1 MNLQEFSNDNK
12 QALQIQS
19 AASNPSITDA
29 TTAAVTTRKKL
40 TLLPLVFLIY
50 FQVAGGPYGEEPA
63 VQAAGSLFAIIGFIV
78 FPFLWSVPE
87 ALITAELATT
97 FPGNGGFVIWA
108 ERAFGPFCGSLMG
121 TWKIFSG
128 IMNITAFPAFFISYV
143 EKIFPALE
151 SGWPRRISIFIST
164 ILLSL
169 LNYVGLTIVGYVA
182 IVLAFFSLLPF
193 ILMTLMAMPKIR
205 PRRWF
210 SSGENGVKKDWNLYL
225 NTLFWNLNFW
235 DNVSTMAGEVEN
247 PHKTYPVAL
256 FVSVI
261 FISLSYIIPLL
272 AVVGAVPVEQTAWGS
287 GFHAQAAQ
295 FIAGNWLKIIL
306 DIGAGSEQ

>member
-1 MNLQEFSNDNK
+1 MDLQEFSSDTK
-12 QALQIQS
+12 QQALQIEP
-19 AASNPSITDA
+19 AASNPPTTGAA
-29 TTAAVTTRKKL
+29 TAVFATQKKL

-87 ALITAELATT
+87 ALITAELTTT

-128 IMNITAFPAFFISYV
+128 IMNITAFPAFFISYI

-151 SGWPRRISIFIST
+151 SGWPRRIAVFVST

-169 LNYVGLTIVGYVA
+169 LNYFGLTIVGYVA
-182 IVLAFFSLLPF
+182 I
-193 ILMTLMAMPKIR
+193 IQ
-205 PRRWF
+205 PRRWL
-210 SSGENGVKKDWNLYL
+210 SSGEMGVKRDWNLYL

-235 DNVSTMAGEVEN
+235 DNLRTHIKLTLS
-247 PHKTYPVAL
+247 PYL
-256 FVSVI
+256 FVI
-261 FISLSYIIPLL
+261 FISLSYVIPLL
-272 AVVGAVPVEQTAWGS
+272 AVVGAVPVEQSAWGS
-287 GFHAQAAQ
+287 GFHAQAAE
-295 FIAGNWLKIIL
+295 FIGGNWLKIVL
-306 DIGAGSEQ
+306 DIGAGSEHS